1 MSSLYNE
8 IREKRQILRGEYG
21 GMMTLTDVAREL
33 SSGRDTARAWVR
45 QHGLGVRVGNRT
57 RYETDEIAKALVQGR
72 GMV

>member
-1 MSSLYNE
+1 MSSLANA

-33 SSGRDTARAWVR
+33 SSGRDTARVFVR
-45 QHGLGVRVGNRT
+45 EHGLGQQVGKRV